1 MKKFAATLVV
11 LFTFNCAFAQESRF
25 NFNVG
30 GGPGF
35 QLGQISN
42 FANTGGNFVVGAGP
56 NFGRILGV
64 NGEFMYYGLPINQ
77 NVLAVTRAPSGSSR
91 MYSVTGNA
99 IVRVPTG
106 GKLGAY
112 GIGGLGW
119 YHRSWEL
126 TAPVL
131 VPGTVC
137 GPNFFFWGVT
147 CVNGLVPANAVLRS
161 GSSNAFGLNIGGGV
175 TYRLGESHAK
185 IYGELRYHHAYTNNF
200 STSVLPLTFGVRW

>member
-1 MKKFAATLVV
+1 MNKLAATLVV
-11 LFTFNCAFAQESRF
+11 LFTCTCAFSQASRF

-35 QLGQISN
+35 QVGQISN
-42 FANTGGNFVVGAGP
+42 FANTGGNFVVGGGP
-56 NFGRILGV
+56 NFGHLLGV
-64 NGEFMYYGLPINQ
+64 NGEFMYYGLPVKQDVI
-77 NVLAVTRAPSGSSR
+77 AATGAPSGSSR
-91 MYSVTGNA
+91 MYSFTGNV
-99 IVRVPTG
+99 IVRIPTG
-106 GKLGAY
+106 GKLGGY

-137 GPNFFFWGVT
+137 GPDFFFWGVS

-161 GSSNAFGLNIGGGV
+161 GSSNAVGLNIGGGV
-175 TYRLGESHAK
+175 TYKLGSSNAK
-185 IYGELRYHHAYTNNF
+185 IYAELRYHHAYTNIF
-200 STSVLPLTFGVRW
+200 STTVLPLTFGVRW

>member
-1 MKKFAATLVV
+1 MKKLAATLVV
-11 LFTFNCAFAQESRF
+11 LLASICAFSQDSRF

-42 FANTGGNFVVGAGP
+42 YANTGGNFVAGGGP
-56 NFGRILGV
+56 NLGHMFGV
-64 NGEFMYYGLPINQ
+64 DGEFMYYGLPVKQ
-77 NVLAVTRAPSGSSR
+77 SVLNVTGAPSGSSR
-91 MYSVTGNA
+91 MYSVTGNG
-99 IVRVPTG
+99 ILRLPTA

-112 GIGGLGW
+112 GIGGIGW

-137 GPNFFFWGVT
+137 GPNFFFWGVS
-147 CVNGLVPANAVLRS
+147 CVNGLVPANAVLHS
-161 GSSNAFGLNIGGGV
+161 GSTNAFGLNIGGGV
-175 TYRLGESHAK
+175 TYRLGESRAK
-185 IYGELRYHHAYTNNF
+185 IYAELRYHHAYTNNF
-200 STSVLPLTFGVRW
+200 STSVLPLTFGLRW